1 LTIINPHPALDDHQ
15 PHPTLVS
22 ASGEFALRELIAA
35 ALSG

>member
-1 LTIINPHPALDDHQ
+1 LTIINPQ
-15 PHPTLVS
+15 PTLVS